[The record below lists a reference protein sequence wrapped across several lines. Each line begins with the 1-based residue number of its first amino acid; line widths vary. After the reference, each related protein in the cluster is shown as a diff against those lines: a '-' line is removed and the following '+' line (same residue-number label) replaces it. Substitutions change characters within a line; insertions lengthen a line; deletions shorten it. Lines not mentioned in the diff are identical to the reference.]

1 LKEIPGRKRW
11 SWYNTAFIMALK
23 IYTKTGDK
31 GTTSLIGGT
40 KVSKSDLRIETYG
53 TVDELNSYI
62 GLVSDQCPDSHS
74 KEILREI
81 QDRLFT
87 IGSSLA
93 CDAEKEPK
101 MKIPDLKEED
111 ITLLEKEIDNMNLTL
126 PEMKWFILP
135 GGHITVSTTHIARC
149 ICRRA
154 ERCCVG
160 MQQHELFV
168 EPLVIKYINRLSD
181 YLFVLARYIGH
192 QLNIQEIAWK
202 PRV

>member
-1 LKEIPGRKRW
+1 
-11 SWYNTAFIMALK
+11 MALK

-192 QLNIQEIAWK
+192 QLNIPEIAWK
-202 PRV
+202 PRA